1 MLSSL
6 PVQVEVGKG
15 KLAEAVVVRVVFG
28 GVVDLAVVDL
38 AVVLVVG
45 LGVVLVVV
53 LGVVL
58 GVVLAVVLAVVLG
71 VLEVL
76 VVAGYVHCE
85 HEARTVWLLGE
96 QTSNGT

>member
-1 MLSSL
+1 MLSNL
-6 PVQVEVGKG
+6 PVHVEVGKG
-15 KLAEAVVVRVVFG
+15 KLAEAVFVRVVFG
-28 GVVDLAVVDL
+28 AVVDLAVVDF
-38 AVVLVVG
+38 AVVLVVD
-45 LGVVLVVV
+45 LTVV

-58 GVVLAVVLAVVLG
+58 GVVLPVVLG

-85 HEARTVWLLGE
+85 HEARTVRLLGE

>member
-1 MLSSL
+1 MLSNL
-6 PVQVEVGKG
+6 PVHVEVGKG
-15 KLAEAVVVRVVFG
+15 KPVEAVVVSVVFG
-28 GVVDLAVVDL
+28 GVVDLAVV
-38 AVVLVVG
+38 LVVDF
-45 LGVVLVVV
+45 GVVLVVV

-58 GVVLAVVLAVVLG
+58 GAEVVVLG

-85 HEARTVWLLGE
+85 HEASTVRLLGE

>member
-1 MLSSL
+1 MLSNL

-28 GVVDLAVVDL
+28 AVVDL
-38 AVVLVVG
+38 AVVLG
-45 LGVVLVVV
+45 AEVVV
-53 LGVVL
+53 LG
-58 GVVLAVVLAVVLG
+58 GVG
-71 VLEVL
+71 VL

-85 HEARTVWLLGE
+85 HKARTVRLLGE

>member
-1 MLSSL
+1 MLSNL

-15 KLAEAVVVRVVFG
+15 KPVEAVVVRVVFG

-38 AVVLVVG
+38 AVVLVVD
-45 LGVVLVVV
+45 LGVVLPVV
-53 LGVVL
+53 LPVVF
-58 GVVLAVVLAVVLG
+58 G

-85 HEARTVWLLGE
+85 HEARTVRLLGE